1 MRGFGDGTSKKNK
14 SKNVKEVFNDANKNQ
29 IYIKATENHLKGNIE
44 EAKKYYQIFLDNGF
58 IDHRVFL
65 NYGMIFHQLSNFKK
79 AEEFYLNSINLVSDN
94 PIAYFNLGNIF
105 VEKRIS

>member
-1 MRGFGDGTSKKNK
+1 MKGFGDGTSKKNK
-14 SKNVKEVFNDANKNQ
+14 RKNVKEVFNDAYKNQ

-65 NYGMIFHQLSNFKK
+65 NYGMIFHQLSHYHCIQGNSHS
-79 AEEFYLNSINLVSDN
+79 YLSAIEK
-94 PIAYFNLGNIF
+94 G
-105 VEKRIS
+105 KRI